1 MIRNRI
7 TQFLLFLVN
16 QLHCTQGGVVLGRVA
31 GAGPGQEITIGA
43 GLTLTG
49 TTLSAT
55 GGSSAWGDI
64 TGKPVTFSPVIGSGA
79 GDAVAGND
87 ARLSDSR
94 TPSAHNHPSS
104 DISDATAVATANT
117 VAKRDSN
124 GSCNFEQV
132 RVFTVRAGQ
141 DALFGSASQ
150 GNGVS
155 GVASAD
161 GGNGAFGYNSAAG
174 IGVGAGSLNG
184 TGLSATSTAGTYH
197 ALFGLTVPDK
207 CAIERL
213 WGAFSW
219 FRGAYKGTIRATDT
233 LTASRAWIL
242 PDKAG
247 NVSVLTSFA
256 DATAAASGGIVVG
269 DAWWNST
276 SNKAVVRLS

>member
-7 TQFLLFLVN
+7 QQFLLFLVN
-16 QLHCTQGGVVLGRVA
+16 QLHCTQGGVVLGRVT
-31 GAGPGQEITIGA
+31 GAGSAQELTIGA

-55 GGSSAWGDI
+55 GVAWNNI
-64 TGKPVTFSPVIGSGA
+64 SGKPTTFAPVIGSGA

-87 ARLSDSR
+87 ARLTDAR
-94 TPSAHNHPSS
+94 NPSAHNHQSS

-132 RVFTVRAGQ
+132 RVFTIRAGQ
-141 DALFGSASQ
+141 NAIFGSASQ
-150 GNGVS
+150 GS
-155 GVASAD
+155 GVAGICAAD
-161 GGNGAFGYNSAAG
+161 GGIGVNGYNSAAG
-174 IGVGAGSLNG
+174 VGISSGSLNG

-197 ALFGLTVPDK
+197 AIFGDTAPDK

-219 FRGAYKGTIRATDT
+219 FRGAYKGTLRATDT
-233 LTASRAWIL
+233 LTAARSWIL

-247 NVSVLTSFA
+247 NVSVLSSFA